1 MALPFLPTVATA
13 WTFKVA
19 VMIVTMIVTTV
30 SCCSEEDREEG
41 GEGEKGHFH
50 LVIFCTEG
58 YYYYQDL
65 RERALLFRSHWFV

>member
-1 MALPFLPTVATA
+1 
-13 WTFKVA
+13 
-19 VMIVTMIVTTV
+19 
-30 SCCSEEDREEG
+30 
-41 GEGEKGHFH
+41 